1 MAEKRKSHSSSFTTI
16 NTILN
21 TSLRF
26 LKVLLNKRVPFKIL
40 LLSQIFNTLP
50 RNYLA
55 VKYSKQRFNR
65 GKSDARILKI
75 KEFTSFAL
83 SNKFSPSLNNTMV
96 SKYFLTRL
104 AFLFIHGF
112 CQCKLLQSFLVA
124 RKYTILW
131 LRWHYNASTEKR
143 GRCGKSSQL
152 LATFWSTT
160 IKYFTFKLW
169 LNAFNLSF

>member
-75 KEFTSFAL
+75 KEYASSAL
-83 SNKFSPSLNNTMV
+83 SNKFSPSLNKTMI
-96 SKYFLTRL
+96 SKDFRITL
-104 AFLFIHGF
+104 ASLFIHGL
-112 CQCKLLQSFLVA
+112 CQCKLPV
-124 RKYTILW
+124 
-131 LRWHYNASTEKR
+131 
-143 GRCGKSSQL
+143 QL
-152 LATFWSTT
+152 DRDLFISGL
-160 IKYFTFKLW
+160 IGVQY
-169 LNAFNLSF
+169 